1 MYNIIKNNYNPDLKI
16 EEIINKYNKYI
27 IVTLHRKRK

>member
-16 EEIINKYNKYI
+16 EEIINKYNKYNCYI
-27 IVTLHRKRK
+27 TS